1 MVDSTADIWQK
12 ATALAT
18 KKHLYPELYAIQK
31 IIRFFFCNNLIKLTD
46 ISIFSIYGNSSNTF
60 VTLNEESFIFL
71 TALAQIVKTQKIQ
84 CLCKGNGDYQNK
96 NMRVHVECP
105 LQRGLSSTRGKSLQ
119 NMAYIL
125 FAHGVL

>member
-1 MVDSTADIWQK
+1 MQFKRLS
-12 ATALAT
+12 
-18 KKHLYPELYAIQK
+18 YF
-31 IIRFFFCNNLIKLTD
+31 FFFCNNLIKLTD
-46 ISIFSIYGNSSNTF
+46 VSIFSIYGNSSDSF
-60 VTLNEESFIFL
+60 VTLNEESFFFL

-105 LQRGLSSTRGKSLQ
+105 LQRGLSSARGKSLQ
-119 NMAYIL
+119 NIAYIL